1 MKLVQKFG
9 LVVAASVVSVAA
21 VAAPL
26 DLTPLTDG
34 VDFASV
40 GVALLAIAGALATV
54 YVAIKGIRF
63 VLGMLKAG

>member
-9 LVVAASVVSVAA
+9 LVVAASVASFAA

-63 VLGMLKAG
+63 VLGLLQRG